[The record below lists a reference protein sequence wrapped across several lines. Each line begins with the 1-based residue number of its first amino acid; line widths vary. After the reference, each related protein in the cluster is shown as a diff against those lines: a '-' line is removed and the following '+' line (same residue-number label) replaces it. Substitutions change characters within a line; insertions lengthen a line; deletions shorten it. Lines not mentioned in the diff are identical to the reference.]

1 LSVDLILARL
11 DSPRRSGRGWLAKCP
26 AHRDRSPSLSVAE
39 GDGGRVLMHCF
50 TGCDVTDVLAAI
62 GLTLADLFPERARDL
77 SPLERQERRQ
87 AAQEA
92 DWRAALNVLAREADV
107 VGIAASFASC
117 GLALPD
123 DDRQRLRVAIER
135 IHDAR
140 AVLA

>member
-1 LSVDLILARL
+1 MSVDLILARL
-11 DSPRRSGRGWLAKCP
+11 DSPRRSGRGWIAKCP
-26 AHRDRSPSLSVAE
+26 AHRDRSPSLSICE
-39 GDGGRVLMHCF
+39 GREGRTLVRCF
-50 TGCDVTDVLAAI
+50 AGCDVTDVLAAI
-62 GLTLADLFPERARDL
+62 GLELADLFPERVRDL

-117 GLALPD
+117 GIALPD
-123 DDRQRLRVAIER
+123 DDRQRLRVAIKR

-140 AVLA
+140 EVLA